1 MAWFRKKALFGKKE
15 LNREIDFIN
24 NPIGALYRRLLPSAI
39 GSLLTSTV
47 ASMIDVAILSYY
59 LGTDMLAV
67 VGFCMPV
74 YMLVNTLGMLIA
86 SGAAT
91 LYSQYLGEENKTE
104 AMRFFS
110 ASVTHTIACGVI
122 LTLGGLLFTDSVVKL
137 LGAGGPLAEPTTEY
151 LRVLFFF
158 MTPLMVYVH
167 LLFFVRIDS
176 DSTRVLIATIVCA
189 VTNLGLDILFVGLL
203 GMGPKGAAIAT
214 CLAYTLGMAVNLGHF
229 WHKRNTLRWMKGCLK
244 GRSLRIWRVGL
255 PLAAAQLGMTVS
267 TNIFNNVIV
276 RVGGENYISVLTAII
291 QLSMTSM
298 AIYDGVGQAALPI
311 MAAASGARLRD
322 RIIKVFRYG
331 VRLELIGTVGLA
343 VVYAVFAGPIAGIF
357 SIRDGDLVKL
367 AVSGFRIYALSIP
380 FIGLNSIIMYFFQ
393 AQEKTVRA
401 LMISLLSG
409 SVLLIASLLV
419 LTSLFHE
426 RGVWFSWVAG
436 QGLTLVI
443 SVILFWQ
450 SQQGKKVS
458 A

>member
-1 MAWFRKKALFGKKE
+1 MAWFGKKALFGKKK

-91 LYSQYLGEENKTE
+91 LYSQYLGEDNKTE

-110 ASVTHTIACGVI
+110 ASVTHTVACGVI
-122 LTLGGLLFTDSVVKL
+122 LTLCGLLLTDPIVKL
-137 LGAGGPLAEPTTEY
+137 LGAGGSLAEPTTEY

-189 VTNLGLDILFVGLL
+189 VTNLGLDILFVGPL

-214 CLAYTLGMAVNLGHF
+214 CLAYTMGMAVNLGHF
-229 WHKRNTLRWMKGCLK
+229 RHKRNTLRWMKGCLK

-267 TNIFNNVIV
+267 TNVFNNVIV

-298 AIYDGVGQAALPI
+298 AQPACT
-311 MAAASGARLRD
+311 SGARLRD

-343 VVYAVFAGPIAGIF
+343 AVYAVLAGPIAGIF
-357 SIRDGDLVKL
+357 SIRDGDLLQL

-380 FIGLNSIIMYFFQ
+380 FIGLNSIMMYYFQ

-401 LMISLLSG
+401 LVISLLSG

-419 LTSLFHE
+419 LTALFHE
-426 RGVWFSWVAG
+426 RGIWFSWVAG
-436 QGLTLVI
+436 QALTLVI
-443 SVILFWQ
+443 SATLFWQ
-450 SQQGKKVS
+450 SQKGKKVT